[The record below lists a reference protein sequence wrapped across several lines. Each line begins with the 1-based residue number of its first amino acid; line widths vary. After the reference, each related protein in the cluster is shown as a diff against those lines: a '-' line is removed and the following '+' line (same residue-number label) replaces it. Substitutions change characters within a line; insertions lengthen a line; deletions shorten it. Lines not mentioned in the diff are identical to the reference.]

1 MSGEESSPRTA
12 VGDLC
17 ASGKESGPQSGV
29 EVLASRRAVQATRD
43 EPAERG
49 RMKKKLKKL
58 PVSRETL
65 ADLDVRAA
73 LGGTAIVPDTEVAT
87 LCECPDL
94 KAERVQE
101 S

>member
-1 MSGEESSPRTA
+1 
-12 VGDLC
+12 
-17 ASGKESGPQSGV
+17 
-29 EVLASRRAVQATRD
+29 
-43 EPAERG
+43 
-49 RMKKKLKKL
+49 MKKKLKKL
-58 PVSRETL
+58 PVRRETL

>member
-17 ASGKESGPQSGV
+17 ASGKESGPQSVV

-49 RMKKKLKKL
+49 RMKKQPKKL
-58 PVSRETL
+58 QVCRETL
-65 ADLDVRAA
+65 ADLSLRAA
-73 LGGTAIVPDTEVAT
+73 LGGTAVVPDREVAT
-87 LCECPDL
+87 LYECPDL